1 MPMVNV
7 NIQPEIIHWAL
18 SQTSEE
24 KLGDKLM
31 NNISQWLSGTKTP
44 TFNQI
49 EDFSK
54 KANIPLGYFFL
65 QTPPTES
72 LDLLEYRT
80 VDSVQLSRPSRNLI
94 DTIHEMESIQD
105 WMKGYRQDFGFDR
118 LPVVGCMRW
127 FISG

>member
-44 TFNQI
+44 DFQQI

-54 KANIPLGYFFL
+54 KSQYSFGIFF
-65 QTPPTES
+65 PA
-72 LDLLEYRT
+72 
-80 VDSVQLSRPSRNLI
+80 DSADRVFRFVRISNGRQCSIVQAKSKFN
-94 DTIHEMESIQD
+94 
-105 WMKGYRQDFGFDR
+105 
-118 LPVVGCMRW
+118 
-127 FISG
+127 